1 MVFVDTVAFLAR
13 YLSNDAYH
21 RRAVAMWKK
30 LRGEQLV
37 TSNHVL
43 DETLTLLA
51 RRAGGRFAADRADNI
66 YASDVLEIVNS
77 TREDELAAIRLLR
90 KYSDQP
96 ISFTDCTSFVLMKSR
111 QISSVFTF
119 DVHFQRAGFHVVGD
133 VDCE

>member
-1 MVFVDTVAFLAR
+1 MVFVDTGAFLAR

-21 RRAVAMWKK
+21 RRAVATWKK
-30 LRGEQLV
+30 LRSESLV

-66 YASDVLEIVNS
+66 YASEALEIVHS

-90 KYSDQP
+90 KYSDQQV
-96 ISFTDCTSFVLMKSR
+96 SFTDCTSFVLMKSR

-119 DVHFQRAGFHVVGD
+119 DLHFQRAGFHVVGA
-133 VDCE
+133 VDS